1 MYSIAGQNNFK
12 ERIIV
17 ILRNHPEG
25 LTIIEISKL
34 LDSHRHTIT
43 KYIYQL
49 IGEGL
54 IYQRKIGTAKLCYLK
69 DEKNDRK

>member
-1 MYSIAGQNNFK
+1 VYSIAGQNNFK

>member
-1 MYSIAGQNNFK
+1 VYSIAGQNNFK
-12 ERIIV
+12 ERIIE